1 VLLFTGSM
9 QEPIICVFAPGFAGI
24 IVSLAYL
31 VAVAK
36 CRPFIDTWHQSQEL
50 FYTCFEV
57 VFILFGFLFTEYTD
71 DVQALEYIMV
81 FLVVFVYGG
90 AFLMFGIFEV
100 STWYTVRMSKYK
112 VMKLVLAKDE
122 VRKEICERELRA
134 HRDPNLPSLI
144 RDANMIFNIKIEGK
158 KSNAVQILRRCK
170 ELNFDGSSFLEPK
183 KRSSSFFHGSMNEN
197 DFMIPKAR
205 SNALP
210 FAPVEYFSFE
220 PPLQALVE
228 SLSPDGFSLWVH
240 GKLTGEQVEN
250 CRVLAVQLEDTLA
263 STHPQSV
270 YSKDTLLQ
278 RMVRDVPCLMDWVM
292 HSLRRAERH
301 DFEKKRRELC
311 KLFTSLEAFQEK
323 QTAGHALYRPL
334 SDGIVETARAQVL
347 YFLLNKSKP
356 KDVVAMHDFLEA
368 IDAHKETHLIQTV
381 SSKLCGIKTM
391 ETKEERRARVAIK
404 FKKAMRKFAKLK
416 DEERDA
422 LFATVPS
429 EECKEDSIVWRSFSK
444 RLPETFQVEPSST
457 SSASAHPASPPPASP
472 LPASPLSS
480 SMVNKEMECGVG
492 GEGDEAVGAPVSCNW
507 PVNMP
512 SGRDENIDCRVT
524 ASSPLRAL
532 EMPAQVPT
540 DAFAW
545 MSLLS
550 TSNSTKKYCLD
561 GDEEAVASTP
571 ALSEGGEENSSP
583 SRSIPVPSPPLISP
597 QGAIEWLTSQLLPQ
611 PAAQDPEPPLA
622 GSVAHFHSTTI

>member
-1 VLLFTGSM
+1 
-9 QEPIICVFAPGFAGI
+9 
-24 IVSLAYL
+24 
-31 VAVAK
+31 
-36 CRPFIDTWHQSQEL
+36 
-50 FYTCFEV
+50 
-57 VFILFGFLFTEYTD
+57 
-71 DVQALEYIMV
+71 
-81 FLVVFVYGG
+81 
-90 AFLMFGIFEV
+90 MFGILEV
-100 STWYTVRMSKYK
+100 STWYTIRMSKYK
-112 VMKLVLAKDE
+112 VMKLLLAKDD
-122 VRKEICERELRA
+122 VRKEICEREVRA
-134 HRDPNLPSLI
+134 HRDPNRPSSI

-158 KSNAVQILRRCK
+158 KSDAVQILRRCK
-170 ELNFDGSSFLEPK
+170 ELNFDGSSFLQPK
-183 KRSSSFFHGSMNEN
+183 KRSSSFFIGSMNES
-197 DFMIPKAR
+197 DFMIPKPR
-205 SNALP
+205 SNVLP
-210 FAPVEYFSFE
+210 FAPVEYLSYE

-250 CRVLAVQLEDTLA
+250 CRVLAVQLEDILA

-301 DFEKKRRELC
+301 DFEKKRREIC

-323 QTAGHALYRPL
+323 QIAGHALYRPL
-334 SDGIVETARAQVL
+334 SDGILETARAQVL

-368 IDAHKETHLIQTV
+368 IDAHKETHVIQTV
-381 SSKLCGIKTM
+381 SSKLFGVKTM
-391 ETKEERRARVAIK
+391 ETKEAKKAKVAIK

-416 DEERDA
+416 DEERA
-422 LFATVPS
+422 SLCASVPS
-429 EECKEDSIVWRSFSK
+429 EECKEEPIVWRAH
-444 RLPETFQVEPSST
+444 FQVELPRPSST
-457 SSASAHPASPPPASP
+457 SSASVRPASPPPASA

-492 GEGDEAVGAPVSCNW
+492 GEGDG

-512 SGRDENIDCRVT
+512 SGRDENIDCGVT
-524 ASSPLRAL
+524 ASSPLQVL
-532 EMPAQVPT
+532 GLPAQVPA

-545 MSLLS
+545 MSWGN
-550 TSNSTKKYCLD
+550 TSNSTKESCLD

-571 ALSEGGEENSSP
+571 ALTEGGEENSSP

-597 QGAIEWLTSQLLPQ
+597 QGAIEWLTSQLLPPH